1 MKFTREVPREFADY
15 NYDEILLENIKQACT
30 QHFKEKRNCD
40 ILASEQ
46 GPSCTRLDQLPNLNL
61 IFIRFTT
68 LPSIKNN
75 GSASESWTLP
85 SPMKKAKSFENKAI
99 EKKSFIPKSLS
110 VIDTMKLGKLI
121 RNKERSSA
129 KVLIEKLNMEN
140 NEWSISKEAIFEI
153 EDKAFAEDGFRIA
166 YKANSDDESLRGNTW
181 VVKKYNASSKETFQK
196 MGETCESQSRKRLH
210 YCHSCFP
217 SFVDSYIIR
226 QCFGFIK
233 VLKIPTP
240 RINWVIVRYPIPN
253 KQKFS
258 TGCVH
263 VPIHH

>member
-110 VIDTMKLGKLI
+110 VINIMKLGKII

-129 KVLIEKLNMEN
+129 KVLIEKLNVEN
-140 NEWSISKEAIFEI
+140 SEWSISKEAIFEI
-153 EDKAFAEDGFRIA
+153 EDKAFAEDGFRMA

-233 VLKIPTP
+233 VLKIPTR
-240 RINWVIVRYPIPN
+240 RINWVLVRYPISN
-253 KQKFS
+253 KHYFS
-258 TGCVH
+258 YTTNGNMLF
-263 VPIHH
+263 